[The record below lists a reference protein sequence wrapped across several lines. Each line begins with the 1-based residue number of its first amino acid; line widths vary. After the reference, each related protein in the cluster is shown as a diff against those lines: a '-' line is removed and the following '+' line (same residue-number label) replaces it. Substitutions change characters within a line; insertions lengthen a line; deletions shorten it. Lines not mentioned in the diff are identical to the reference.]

1 MFKHAHARGRMRT
14 LAIAIVTAVAAVAL
28 AACGG
33 DDDSDSNGD
42 GAAANGEEEEVS
54 IAFFGFASANSFAQ
68 ATFSGIEEVAE
79 RENATV
85 RFFDPNF
92 DSQKQVS
99 QIENATV
106 SGDFDAFIVQAN
118 DGNAVVPAVQ
128 DAIDEGIVVVGEFT
142 PIGTRYDTIEPQ
154 VPGMI
159 FVGEPPTENGTTLGE
174 LGVQACEGIDPCRV
188 AYLEGFK
195 ALPLDNARTEAVKAE
210 LETASNVEIVASV
223 EGGYTRESGLA
234 AAQNVLQANPNVDVI
249 IGSAQAIQGTEQALE
264 DVGRAGEVKLIG
276 NGGSVQAVNGV
287 KSGRWFA
294 TYVIAEKDAGAK
306 AAELAIK
313 AVRGEEVPESFDTRE
328 LQEPAGTRETLEGF
342 EGQYRD

>member
-1 MFKHAHARGRMRT
+1 MFERTRARGRMRT
-14 LAIAIVTAVAAVAL
+14 LAVGLIVAAAAAL

-33 DDDSDSNGD
+33 DDDDDDGN
-42 GAAANGEEEEVS
+42 GAAANGEEQVRL
-54 IAFFGFASANSFAQ
+54 AFFGFASANSFAQ

-92 DSQKQVS
+92 DSSKQVS

-142 PIGTRYDTIEPQ
+142 PIGARYDTIEPQ
-154 VPGMI
+154 VEGEI

-195 ALPLDNARTEAVKAE
+195 ALPLDNARTEAVKEE
-210 LETASNVEIVASV
+210 LESASNVEIVASV
-223 EGGYTRESGLA
+223 EGGYTQESGLA

-264 DVGRAGEVKLIG
+264 DVDRAGDVKLIG

-306 AAELAIK
+306 AAELAID

-328 LQEPAGTRETLEGF
+328 LQEPAGTPETLEGF